1 VLSDWLTHVTVQD
14 YAETQFAKMV
24 PDSGLQVNGTFTD
37 INENASAFVKVRSI
51 RAFSLCA

>member
-1 VLSDWLTHVTVQD
+1 MQD
-14 YAETQFAKMV
+14 YAQTPFAKMV

-37 INENASAFVKVRSI
+37 ISENASAFVKGRSI